1 MTTNDQSRLDA
12 VASDDQ
18 IGKIFVA
25 LSQDMRQCL
34 ICDGVFPT
42 QGAADH
48 SATLCYPQ
56 IKESEQDESTLDR
69 GQAPTRLSRVASD

>member
-1 MTTNDQSRLDA
+1 MITGGRAVLMQQSRKNE
-12 VASDDQ
+12 V

-34 ICDGVFPT
+34 ICDAVFT
-42 QGAADH
+42 KGGAADH
-48 SATLCYPQ
+48 SATPCYPQ

-69 GQAPTRLSRVASD
+69 EQAAD